1 MKLKK
6 LTLHN
11 IASIEDAVIDFENGP
26 LAEDSRFLICG
37 PTGAG
42 KTTLLDAI
50 CLVLYGT
57 TPRLHNTKSEGYVD
71 TSENYS
77 LGAKR
82 EDIKI
87 DDTRMLMRRGSLNA
101 FVELVFTDKDDHPL
115 KAVWS
120 CSRARNKADGSIKVP
135 EWSLHDA
142 TDDVVICAKKSEM
155 PGLIEARIG
164 LTFEQFCRTTML
176 AQGDFTKFL
185 KSGESEKSGILEK
198 LTGTDIYSEI
208 SMRIHVIKGEK
219 DAICQQIKS
228 KLQGVQL
235 LTEEE
240 RAVNVAQQQGLQQEL
255 KRLSDEEQRLTAMV
269 LWFGRCADLQRELE
283 VSKQAYT
290 RQLESMETDAF
301 KQNELLLTDWDRTL
315 PQRELWKVR
324 QQAQQNLE
332 LRKLEEE
339 TLQKRYLELSSGLS
353 ALLEEETKTRQA
365 KQKVDNYLIAEEPKV
380 ACYRQFALIQSLDQQ
395 NRQMT
400 AQIQQSHTAI
410 QSKQTEQNQLQ
421 VRFQQQEILVRDANL
436 KVHAKEEEL
445 AAASRLLESLN
456 YEQLLEQRKQMDLLL
471 ADLKDYRFLEE
482 QCVQLH
488 AATSEK
494 EAVLKGLETSVS
506 QFTQQVALSEQA
518 EKNLEIQLSQCEE
531 LYKKQE
537 MACENVM
544 QEYRSRLSEG
554 DTCPLCGQRI
564 EHLSTDAHF
573 VSILQPVKE
582 QLDNLQIQWKAAGKQ
597 FAENKA
603 QLAATLRDQQLKQRE
618 YATSQQQEQQA
629 CQRRQ
634 EHVLYSQYKEV
645 EEPCEVID
653 TAVTNLQQQL
663 QQLDAQLKEIG
674 AQQKRKAALQQE
686 KDMLEKSARQAEN
699 QLKELEKLQ
708 TRTQENLVAEQK
720 TLTTAQQTRAEVE
733 QQLSSY
739 IDLHQYHT
747 EGATYMAA
755 LQQGA
760 TYYQMAQD
768 KQLRVDAKLQE
779 LASDLTHIRQSQAAV
794 EAKHSLWTELAVE
807 KAVSVPDLSKAWV
820 DLQTQI
826 SVHAENRQ
834 QALQQQHEAEQAL
847 DAYYL
852 TEGAVTASR
861 LEFLSIQT
869 LQYMD
874 SLRGVQQSHR
884 EELLRLK
891 TRSESAEKNLSTHQA
906 NRPKME
912 ADATA
917 EAVQT
922 ELNHLK
928 VTLNETNQQ
937 LGKLTQ
943 ALEIDEQNRR
953 RFDSITHE
961 LEQANQEAE
970 RWGHLHALFGSAD
983 GKKFRNIAQSYV
995 LEQLLIN
1002 ANQYLLQFTDRYEM
1016 VCQAGS
1022 LTILL
1027 CDNEAGGVLRPTSTI
1042 SGGESFLISLS
1053 LALGLSSL
1061 SRASFS
1067 MDTLFIDEGF
1077 GTLDSSYLSA
1087 VMDALER
1094 LHQMG
1099 GKKIGIISHVESLK
1113 ERLTTQIQVTRVNN
1127 TLSKVEVVS
1136 LI

>member
-1 MKLKK
+1 M
-6 LTLHN
+6 
-11 IASIEDAVIDFENGP
+11 F
-26 LAEDSRFLICG
+26 
-37 PTGAG
+37 
-42 KTTLLDAI
+42 
-50 CLVLYGT
+50 
-57 TPRLHNTKSEGYVD
+57 
-71 TSENYS
+71 
-77 LGAKR
+77 
-82 EDIKI
+82 
-87 DDTRMLMRRGSLNA
+87 
-101 FVELVFTDKDDHPL
+101 FTDKDEHPL
-115 KAVWS
+115 KAVWN
-120 CSRARNKADGSIKVP
+120 CSRAHNKADGSIKVP
-135 EWSLHDA
+135 EWSLVDVA
-142 TDDVVICAKKSEM
+142 DDVVICSKKSEM

-185 KSGESEKSGILEK
+185 KSGENEKSGILEK

-208 SMRIHVIKGEK
+208 SMRIHIIKGEK

-240 RAVNVAQQQGLQQEL
+240 RAVNVSQQLTLQQEMKSL
-255 KRLSDEEQRLTAMV
+255 TEEEQRLTAIV
-269 LWFGRCADLQRELE
+269 LWFGQCADLQRELE
-283 VSKQAYT
+283 VSKHAYT

-301 KQNELLLTDWDRTL
+301 KQTEQLLADWDRTL

-324 QQAQQNLE
+324 LQAQQSLE
-332 LRKLEEE
+332 LRKQEAE
-339 TLQKRYLELSSGLS
+339 TLQQRYLQLRAGLS
-353 ALLEEETKTRQA
+353 ALLEEEAKTRQA
-365 KQKVDNYLIAEEPKV
+365 KQKVDTYLTAEEPK
-380 ACYRQFALIQSLDQQ
+380 AECYRQITLIQSLDQQ
-395 NRQMT
+395 YRQT
-400 AQIQQSHTAI
+400 VAQIQQSHITI
-410 QSKQTEQNQLQ
+410 QTKQTEQHQLQ
-421 VRFQQQEILVRDANL
+421 IRFQQQETLVKEANL
-436 KVHAKEEEL
+436 KVHMKEEEL
-445 AAASRLLESLN
+445 AATSRLLDSLN
-456 YEQLLEQRKQMDLLL
+456 YEQLLEQRKQIDLQL
-471 ADLKDYRFLEE
+471 ADMKDYRFLEE
-482 QCVQLH
+482 QCTLLH
-488 AATSEK
+488 AATVEK
-494 EAVLKGLETSVS
+494 ATALKSLETSVE
-506 QFTQQVALSEQA
+506 QFKQQVVEGEQE
-518 EKNLEIQLSQCEE
+518 EKNLETQLNQCEE
-531 LYKKQE
+531 LHKKQE
-537 MACENVM
+537 MACENMM

-554 DTCPLCGQRI
+554 DICPLCGQRI

-582 QLDNLQIQWKAAGKQ
+582 QLDKLQNLWKTAGKRL
-597 FAENKA
+597 AENKA
-603 QLAATLRDQQLKQRE
+603 QLAASLRDQGLKQQE
-618 YATSQQQEQQA
+618 YISAQQQEQQI
-629 CQRRQ
+629 CQRQ
-634 EHVLYSQYKEV
+634 QQHVLYSQYKDV
-645 EEPCEVID
+645 AAPCVAID
-653 TAVTNLQQQL
+653 TAVATLRQQL

-674 AQQKRKAALQQE
+674 AQQKRKAALQHE
-686 KDMLEKSARQAEN
+686 KDILEKSARQAEN

-720 TLTTAQQTRAEVE
+720 ILTAAQQTQTEVE
-733 QQLSSY
+733 QRLTSY
-739 IDLHQYHT
+739 INLHQYHAD
-747 EGATYMAA
+747 GATYMAT
-755 LQQGA
+755 LQKGA
-760 TYYQMAQD
+760 TYYQMAQE
-768 KQLRVDAKLQE
+768 KQLRVDTKLQE
-779 LASDLTHIRQSQAAV
+779 LTSDLKHIRQSQAAV
-794 EAKHSLWTELAVE
+794 EAKYSQWKELVVETAV
-807 KAVSVPDLSKAWV
+807 AVPELSKAWV

-826 SVHAENRQ
+826 SVHAENCQ
-834 QALQQQHEAEQAL
+834 QTQQQREEAEQAL
-847 DAYYL
+847 EAYYQ

-861 LEFLSIQT
+861 LEFLSVQT

-874 SLRGVQQSHR
+874 SVRGVQQSQR

-891 TRSESAEKNLSTHQA
+891 TRCESAEKNLSTHQI

-912 ADATA
+912 AEATA
-917 EAVQT
+917 EIVQAQLCT
-922 ELNHLK
+922 LK
-928 VTLNETNQQ
+928 ATLNATNQQ

-943 ALEIDEQNRR
+943 TLEIDQQNRQ
-953 RFDSITHE
+953 RFDTITHE
-961 LEQANQEAE
+961 LEQASQEAE

-1016 VCQAGS
+1016 ICQAGS

-1027 CDNEAGGVLRPTSTI
+1027 RDKEAGGVLRPTSTI

-1127 TLSKVEVVS
+1127 TLSRVEVVS